1 MSLIFHCGNL
11 LRLDSAT
18 ESWTWNRNLM
28 KKAVLLFILAVLS
41 LNFLLSK
48 ALNAQSVFVSENE
61 FLELKEIFDY
71 LNGPDYN
78 LLNGRLSDFPY
89 SIDSHPYFNTD
100 SYRRGSLLLNGEAYD
115 NVLINYDIYD
125 QQVILQL
132 PDWISGL
139 NNKLVLNRE
148 LIDYF
153 EIDGHTFRL
162 ISSPE
167 TGTSFFQVI
176 STGEISCYLHWT
188 KNLYRSSTSVNARY
202 KYLKQSRRI
211 YLQKGDQ
218 LFLVKN
224 KSSFTRIF
232 DEAYQEEIK
241 GYLRREKIRF
251 RNESDEKLG
260 DLMDF
265 CAGLINGG

>member
-1 MSLIFHCGNL
+1 
-11 LRLDSAT
+11 
-18 ESWTWNRNLM
+18 M
-28 KKAVLLFILAVLS
+28 KKAVFLILLSILS
-41 LNFLLSK
+41 LNFLLSEALK
-48 ALNAQSVFVSENE
+48 AQIAYISENE

-100 SYRRGSLLLNGEAYD
+100 SYRYGSLLLNGEAYD
-115 NVLINYDIYD
+115 SVLINYDIND
-125 QQVILQL
+125 QQVILEL
-132 PDWISGL
+132 DGWISGL

-153 EIDGHTFRL
+153 KIDGLTFRL
-162 ISSPE
+162 ISTPE